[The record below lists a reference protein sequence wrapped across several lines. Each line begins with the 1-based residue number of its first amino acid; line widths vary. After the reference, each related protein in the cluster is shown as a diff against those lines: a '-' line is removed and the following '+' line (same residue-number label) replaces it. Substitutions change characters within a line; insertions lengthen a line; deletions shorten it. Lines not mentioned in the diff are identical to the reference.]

1 VSEQDPT
8 KPHASNDAQQTNV
21 VPLTTAT
28 TPPTASE
35 RAIAFVKKHPVL
47 TIAGGIAAGV
57 AISALLPRK
66 GGRKLARKAAG
77 LAEAAGAAAVMFGR
91 ETSEKAHHLGH
102 EARHKAEA
110 LASRAEKAGGAAAGN
125 LEKVGLAALA
135 AASSLGQRT
144 ARSAERI
151 SAGAVNTSHHLAE
164 KAGELKQ
171 RVRH

>member
-1 VSEQDPT
+1 MSEQDPT
-8 KPHASNDAQQTNV
+8 KPHESTNAQQTNV

-66 GGRKLARKAAG
+66 SGRKLARRATG
-77 LAEAAGAAAVMFGR
+77 LAEAAGAAAVMLGR
-91 ETSEKAHHLGH
+91 ETSEKAQHFGH
-102 EARHKAEA
+102 DAKHKAEA
-110 LASRAEKAGGAAAGN
+110 LAARAEKAGGVAAVN

-135 AASSLGQRT
+135 AATSLGHKT

-151 SAGAVNTSHHLAE
+151 GASAANTSHHLAE